1 MRLVS
6 EVIGTVCKLK
16 AVNISLWVCRLL
28 ASGVLNRL
36 STDVPVSRK
45 LAVCSREI
53 TNEGLQLVGGECVHL
68 LTFSCPSH
76 PCV

>member
-1 MRLVS
+1 MRLLS
-6 EVIGTVCKLK
+6 EVTGTVCKLK
-16 AVNISLWVCRLL
+16 AVNISLRVCKLL

-36 STDVPVSRK
+36 STGVPCSRK

-76 PCV
+76 PHV